1 MSTCQSD
8 FKFVKQYKRLNVSND
23 RMLEFKAIRAKTE
36 HVTKHERNA
45 PETVLH
51 IFATADKRFSSGYET

>member
-1 MSTCQSD
+1 
-8 FKFVKQYKRLNVSND
+8 
-23 RMLEFKAIRAKTE
+23 MLEFKAIRAKTE